1 MDSIIKVVGKL
12 GAKLKLGGSPKDAIT
27 NLGGY
32 LFPLA
37 GLVQALITAKW
48 LSESYQPLVVVL
60 PAIGGVLVGQPG
72 GKDQNLNPPVKIS
85 E

>member
-1 MDSIIKVVGKL
+1 MDSIIKAVGKL
-12 GAKLKLGGSPKDAIT
+12 SVKLKLGGSPKDAIT
-27 NLGGY
+27 NFGGY